1 MKNKLIYYEKAEEI
15 VLGEIIE
22 NSPTEIKIKIL
33 YPFYG
38 ISLTAKPKMCML
50 FSNKTYNIMGIKVL
64 EKCFYLGKII
74 SRRSQEIK
82 EDYIDLERNLKNIN
96 AVENSDKRQTIL
108 LDDFKI
114 LYLNGF
120 QSVPELLIHPLEG
133 LLEYLAEYLDA
144 HPQADAIQPETK
156 HSKHSK
162 TITHQLRKIKEREI
176 NSY

>member
-1 MKNKLIYYEKAEEI
+1 MNNKLIYYEKAGDI

-50 FSNKTYNIMGIKVL
+50 FSDKTYNTMGVKVL
-64 EKCFYLGKII
+64 ERCFHLGKII
-74 SRRSQEIK
+74 SRRSQEII
-82 EDYIDLERNLKNIN
+82 EDFIDLEEKLKTIEGNESSGDSKAILR
-96 AVENSDKRQTIL
+96 SDFR
-108 LDDFKI
+108 I

-120 QSVPELLIHPLEG
+120 KDVPELTTYPLEG
-133 LLEYLAEYLDA
+133 LLEYLKKHLDVHPHAE
-144 HPQADAIQPETK
+144 AIRPETK
-156 HSKHSK
+156 YSKHSK
-162 TITHQLRKIKEREI
+162 TISNKLREIKEGEI